1 MRENVLGQVNNR
13 NDLNDM
19 TLEVSQ
25 ELETS
30 LMKRELLSNTDK
42 YRDKR

>member
-1 MRENVLGQVNNR
+1 MKENVLGQVNDR
-13 NDLNDM
+13 INDM
-19 TLEVSQ
+19 IAEVLQ

-30 LMKRELLSNTDK
+30 LSKRELSSNTDK